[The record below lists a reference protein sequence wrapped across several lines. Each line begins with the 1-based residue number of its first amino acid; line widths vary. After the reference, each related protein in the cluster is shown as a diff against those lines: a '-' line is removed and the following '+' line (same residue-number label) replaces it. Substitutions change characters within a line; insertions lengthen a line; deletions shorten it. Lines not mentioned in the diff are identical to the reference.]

1 MRISDWSSDVCS
13 SDLVLLTYLVMSLTG
28 LWWSYGWYRDA
39 VNDWAAAG
47 AARAEVP
54 TTAED
59 RGEPPPFDFDA
70 TWQAF
75 IAAAPAWSSATL
87 SLPKGDKPASV
98 RYLDADPAH
107 ERARNS
113 LDFDRWTL
121 QPVAHERYDDGNWR
135 QKIGASMFA
144 LHRGS
149 FFGTGGVVLF
159 MVTSFGMPLFAV
171 TGWMLYLDRRRRKR
185 VVREVSDSIAGHT
198 PAERKSV

>member
-1 MRISDWSSDVCS
+1 
-13 SDLVLLTYLVMSLTG
+13 MSLTG

-98 RYLDADPAH
+98 RYLDADPAQQ
-107 ERARNS
+107 RTRNS
-113 LDFDRWTL
+113 LAFDTWPLHTV
-121 QPVAHERYDDGNWR
+121 PHETYTDAHRTQTHAPSTVPPN
-135 QKIGASMFA
+135 
-144 LHRGS
+144 
-149 FFGTGGVVLF
+149 
-159 MVTSFGMPLFAV
+159 P
-171 TGWMLYLDRRRRKR
+171 
-185 VVREVSDSIAGHT
+185 
-198 PAERKSV
+198 